1 MTAHRIFVCTSCAGK
16 WSNGERIGESDGKK
30 LLKRLQD
37 GYPNWELNTEFVI
50 QPVECMS
57 AFNRACVVSFA
68 SPGKT
73 TYLFGDISSD
83 LTPAEINDV
92 FNCAGKYYTHPEG
105 TLPRSERPETLKKG
119 ILARIP
125 AVELPIE
132 KENIRLEPY
141 TYKTV

>member
-16 WSNGERIGESDGKK
+16 WSNGEPIGESSGKK

-37 GYPNWELNTEFVI
+37 SYPSWELNTKFVI

-57 AFNRACVVSFA
+57 VCNHACVVYFTSH
-68 SPGKT
+68 GQN

-92 FNCAGKYYTHPEG
+92 FNCVGKYYTHPG
-105 TLPRSERPETLKKG
+105 GSLPRSERPETLKKG

-125 AVELPIE
+125 AV
-132 KENIRLEPY
+132 
-141 TYKTV
+141 